1 MDMDGDGVVTKEEV
15 VHSQSPPYILITLQL
30 ERVSLEN
37 SELFQQLIGIMIP
50 EEYSSQEDV
59 YVPPIQ
65 TLHAKSQTRAL
76 PSAVLLGVD
85 QQELHLLQESNRT
98 LKEKLD
104 AAERELR
111 QVLAHGVMAE
121 MLT

>member
-1 MDMDGDGVVTKEEV
+1 MDGDGVVTKQEV
-15 VHSQSPPYILITLQL
+15 WHAQSPKHLLSTSQL

-50 EEYSSQEDV
+50 EEYSSQEEDV

-65 TLHAKSQTRAL
+65 TLHAKSQNRAL

-98 LKEKLD
+98 LREKLD

-111 QVLAHGVMAE
+111 QVTGS
-121 MLT
+121 